1 MPPTLTAPASSAS
14 SRIRSTC
21 SGASLMPGIS
31 GAIRIPVGIPCRLSS
46 ATASS
51 RLRGCGVCGSVAR
64 HGLLVE
70 RGDRQVGADP
80 RDTAFIASTSR
91 SSSGDLVSTDAGV
104 PESASA
110 RQISG
115 ISRYRPSTHWYGSVL
130 VPRATC
136 SRFHDGRASSPRSTS
151 GALTLTTI
159 SFSKSRP
166 ASRPR

>member
-14 SRIRSTC
+14 SRMRSTC
-21 SGASLMPGIS
+21 SGASLIPGIS

-64 HGLLVE
+64 QGLSSSV
-70 RGDRQVGADP
+70 GIDRLALICG
-80 RDTAFIASTSR
+80 TAFIASTSR

-115 ISRYRPSTHWYGSVL
+115 ISR
-130 VPRATC
+130 
-136 SRFHDGRASSPRSTS
+136 
-151 GALTLTTI
+151 
-159 SFSKSRP
+159 
-166 ASRPR
+166 